1 MNRTLLLITGLLCA
15 QFAASQTEFQQAY
28 TTYSY
33 VPEGLLEAVAWTN
46 TRMVHL
52 SNNDE
57 GCSGIPKAYGIM
69 GLHDNG
75 KGYFNETGAIVAQ
88 LSGINIDDQKLSA
101 ENQIM
106 AYAASVDVLMA
117 YTVGLPK
124 KKNDAN
130 AIRTVLQTL
139 SEIPDSGEVN
149 LLARDMQVYSILRFM
164 NSAEKSQQFGFTQT
178 NFNLQELF
186 GESNYKVLSSKKIT
200 FTDQGIE
207 SDHGD
212 VYQALMNKSI
222 EYGPAIWNPAPSCN
236 YNSRNGVAI
245 SAITIHTVQGTYAGA
260 ISWAQN
266 CVSDVSY
273 HYVIRSADGQVTQM
287 VLEEDKAWHVGS
299 ENPYTI
305 GYEHEGYVNNAA
317 WYTEEM
323 YNSSADLSRD
333 IVGSGYGIPPV
344 RTYYG
349 PATAGTN
356 ILGGC
361 TKIKGHQ
368 HFANQTHVDPGIN
381 WNWEKYYRLI
391 NDPYPLIT
399 ITTASGNLYDTGGAA
414 GNYPDD
420 ERQAWLIQPPGAQS
434 ITLDFTAFDL
444 EYGYD
449 NLFIYD
455 GDTITAPLIGS
466 YTGTTS
472 PGIIISTGGSI
483 LLEFRSDCSTVSSG
497 WEVSYTETVSDATPP
512 LTSIQSGV
520 LWNTDDFTV
529 GFVDTDA
536 QSGIAGSFY
545 LAGRKAISDNDW
557 SSDGSYG
564 FALETF
570 EDGAGN
576 WTANTGTYA
585 LNSGTY
591 SFSDVNE
598 SNSNTYMN
606 LDQTNVYSYLY
617 EWDQTIT
624 STEANQRAGIHFF
637 CDDPTLPNRGN
648 SYFVYLRENDDKL
661 QIYSVE
667 NDVFNLESDID
678 FIVNQGQTYNCKTYF
693 DPNSGIIDVYIDDS
707 LIGSWQDVA
716 PLTSGNS
723 ISLRTGGCAAEFDNI
738 RVYQSRNNSV
748 NIPAGLTDLMTIESE
763 GATPTGIVR
772 SLALDSA
779 GNWSM
784 PVVETYLL
792 DFSVPTI
799 DFLNDGTGNDQ
810 DTFMISTLDANWN
823 AIDIHSGIGDY
834 EVAIGTLPTI
844 DNIYPWTS
852 NGLSTAFSMVLSSPV
867 YDQVY
872 HVSLSVTNQ
881 AGLTNQFMSDGQRY
895 IDDLGISSAQALE
908 DMEVY
913 PNPASETIT
922 LKGSLIDFDI
932 YLYDM
937 NGKLCMKQSSSE
949 GSSLNVSQ
957 LSNGT
962 YNLMIKSD
970 DAFLIK
976 RLIIKH

>member
-1 MNRTLLLITGLLCA
+1 MNRTLLLIIGFFCA
-15 QFAASQTEFQQAY
+15 HFATSQTAFQQAY
-28 TTYSY
+28 NTYSY
-33 VPEGLLEAVAWTN
+33 IPEGLLEAVAWTN

-52 SNNDE
+52 SANEE
-57 GCSGIPKAYGIM
+57 GCSGIPQAYGIM
-69 GLHDNG
+69 GLQDDG

-88 LSGINIDDQKLSA
+88 ISGISINDQKLSA
-101 ENQIM
+101 DNQIM
-106 AYAASVDVLMA
+106 AYAATFDVLMA
-117 YTVGLPK
+117 YSIGLPK
-124 KKNDAN
+124 KKHDAS
-130 AIRTVLQTL
+130 AIRLVLHTL

-149 LLARDMQVYSILRFM
+149 LLARDMQVYSILSFM
-164 NSAEKSQQFGFTQT
+164 NSKEKSEQFGFPKA
-178 NFNLQELF
+178 NYDLQDLF
-186 GESNYKVLSSKKIT
+186 GESNYKVLSSKKII

-207 SDHGD
+207 SDHGE
-212 VYQALMNKSI
+212 VYQVSTNKSI

-236 YNSRNGVAI
+236 YSSRSGVAI

-260 ISWAQN
+260 ISWSQN
-266 CVSDVSY
+266 CASDVSY

-287 VLEEDKAWHVGS
+287 VLEDDKAWHVGS

-349 PATAGTN
+349 SATIGINT
-356 ILGGC
+356 LGGC

-381 WNWEKYYRLI
+381 WDWEKYYRLI

-399 ITTASGNLYDTGGAA
+399 ITTGSGTLYDTGGAA

-434 ITLDFTAFDL
+434 ITLDFTTFDL
-444 EYGYD
+444 ESGYD

-472 PGIIISTGGSI
+472 PGIIISSGGSI
-483 LLEFRSDCSTVSSG
+483 LLEFRSDCSTVSTG
-497 WEVSYTETVSDATPP
+497 WEVNYTETVSDATPP
-512 LTSIQSGV
+512 LTSIQSGAI
-520 LWNTDDFTV
+520 WNTDDFTV
-529 GFVDTDA
+529 DFVDTDA
-536 QSGIAGSFY
+536 QSGIARSFY
-545 LAGRKAISDNDW
+545 LAGRKAISDIDW
-557 SSDGSYG
+557 TSDGAYG
-564 FALETF
+564 FAHETF
-570 EDGAGN
+570 EDGDGN
-576 WTANTGTYA
+576 WTANTGTYS

-598 SNSNTYMN
+598 NNSNTYMN
-606 LDQTNVYSYLY
+606 VDQTNMYSYLY

-624 STEANQRAGIHFF
+624 STETNQRAGIHFF

-661 QIYSVE
+661 QIYSVN
-667 NDVFNLESDID
+667 NDVFSLESDID
-678 FIVNQGQTYNCKTYF
+678 FGVTQGQTYNCKTFF

-707 LIGSWQDVA
+707 LIGSWQDVS

-738 RVYQSRNNSV
+738 RVFQSRSNSV
-748 NIPAGLTDLMTIESE
+748 NIPAGLADLMTVESE
-763 GATPTGIVR
+763 SAIPTGIVR
-772 SLALDSA
+772 SLTLDSA
-779 GNWSM
+779 GNWSV
-784 PVVETYLL
+784 PVIETYLL

-799 DFLNDGTGNDQ
+799 DFLNDGTSTDQ
-810 DTFMISTLDANWN
+810 DTFTVATLEANWN
-823 AIDIHSGIGDY
+823 AIDMHSGIGDY

-852 NGLSTAFSMVLSSPV
+852 NGVSTAFSMVLSSPI

-872 HVSLSVTNQ
+872 YVSLRVTNQ
-881 AGLTNQFMSDGQRY
+881 AGLTDQFMSDGQRY
-895 IDDLGISSAQALE
+895 IDNLGLNADQALE

-922 LKGSLIDFDI
+922 IKGPLNDYVI
-932 YLYDM
+932 YLYAM
-937 NGKLCMKQSSSE
+937 NGKLCLQQGSSE
-949 GSSLNVSQ
+949 GNSLNISQ

-962 YNLMIKSD
+962 YNLMIESKG
-970 DAFLIK
+970 AFLIK
-976 RLIIKH
+976 KIIVQH

>member
-273 HYVIRSADGQVTQM
+273 HYVIRSANGQVTQM

-323 YNSSADLSRD
+323 YNSSAD
-333 IVGSGYGIPPV
+333 
-344 RTYYG
+344 
-349 PATAGTN
+349 
-356 ILGGC
+356 
-361 TKIKGHQ
+361 
-368 HFANQTHVDPGIN
+368 
-381 WNWEKYYRLI
+381 
-391 NDPYPLIT
+391 
-399 ITTASGNLYDTGGAA
+399 
-414 GNYPDD
+414 
-420 ERQAWLIQPPGAQS
+420 
-434 ITLDFTAFDL
+434 
-444 EYGYD
+444 
-449 NLFIYD
+449 
-455 GDTITAPLIGS
+455 
-466 YTGTTS
+466 
-472 PGIIISTGGSI
+472 
-483 LLEFRSDCSTVSSG
+483 
-497 WEVSYTETVSDATPP
+497 
-512 LTSIQSGV
+512 
-520 LWNTDDFTV
+520 
-529 GFVDTDA
+529 
-536 QSGIAGSFY
+536 
-545 LAGRKAISDNDW
+545 
-557 SSDGSYG
+557 
-564 FALETF
+564 
-570 EDGAGN
+570 
-576 WTANTGTYA
+576 
-585 LNSGTY
+585 
-591 SFSDVNE
+591 
-598 SNSNTYMN
+598 
-606 LDQTNVYSYLY
+606 
-617 EWDQTIT
+617 
-624 STEANQRAGIHFF
+624 
-637 CDDPTLPNRGN
+637 
-648 SYFVYLRENDDKL
+648 
-661 QIYSVE
+661 
-667 NDVFNLESDID
+667 
-678 FIVNQGQTYNCKTYF
+678 
-693 DPNSGIIDVYIDDS
+693 
-707 LIGSWQDVA
+707 
-716 PLTSGNS
+716 
-723 ISLRTGGCAAEFDNI
+723 
-738 RVYQSRNNSV
+738 
-748 NIPAGLTDLMTIESE
+748 
-763 GATPTGIVR
+763 
-772 SLALDSA
+772 
-779 GNWSM
+779 
-784 PVVETYLL
+784 
-792 DFSVPTI
+792 
-799 DFLNDGTGNDQ
+799 
-810 DTFMISTLDANWN
+810 
-823 AIDIHSGIGDY
+823 
-834 EVAIGTLPTI
+834 
-844 DNIYPWTS
+844 
-852 NGLSTAFSMVLSSPV
+852 
-867 YDQVY
+867 
-872 HVSLSVTNQ
+872 
-881 AGLTNQFMSDGQRY
+881 
-895 IDDLGISSAQALE
+895 
-908 DMEVY
+908 
-913 PNPASETIT
+913 
-922 LKGSLIDFDI
+922 
-932 YLYDM
+932 
-937 NGKLCMKQSSSE
+937 
-949 GSSLNVSQ
+949 
-957 LSNGT
+957 
-962 YNLMIKSD
+962 
-970 DAFLIK
+970 
-976 RLIIKH
+976 